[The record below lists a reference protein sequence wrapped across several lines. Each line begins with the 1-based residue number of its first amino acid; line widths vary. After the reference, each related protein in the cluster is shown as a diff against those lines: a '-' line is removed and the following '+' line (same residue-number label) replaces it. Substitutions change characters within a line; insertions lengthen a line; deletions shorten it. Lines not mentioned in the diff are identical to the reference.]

1 MTRNASGKSHQG
13 GVSRAASAA
22 SGQEGCTTIR
32 PSADSAPAKPM
43 RQSDQA
49 FEVLYRA
56 IVGCEFLPGSIVT
69 EAQFSE
75 RHGLTRASTRA
86 AVDRLSI
93 LGLLK
98 PVRRQGYLVKP
109 VTLRDVNDLFQLR
122 SILEVQANRLAAGRV
137 DEFSLR
143 RLDRVC
149 AQCYRVGDRDSVSR
163 FLQANSEFHITVAA
177 ATGNYRLVATLGQ
190 ILKEMERFLHIGLSH
205 RDRSA
210 EIHQEHQ
217 SLIDALARG
226 DVDRVELLTREELAS
241 AKSMILDALMS
252 SADLLDV
259 NVSFDPTRDPTL
271 VIRP

>member
-1 MTRNASGKSHQG
+1 MTKHSSGKSATSATG
-13 GVSRAASAA
+13 PRVTSGLVGSLPTGLGEAARESN
-22 SGQEGCTTIR
+22 
-32 PSADSAPAKPM
+32 PM

-56 IVGCEFLPGSIVT
+56 IVRCEFLPGATVT
-69 EAQFSE
+69 EAQFAE
-75 RHGLTRASTRA
+75 RFALTRASTRA

-98 PVRRQGYLVKP
+98 PVRRQGYIVKP
-109 VTLRDVNDLFQLR
+109 ITLRDVNDLFQLR
-122 SILEVQANRLAAGRV
+122 TILEVQANRLAAGRV

-143 RLDRVC
+143 RLDRAC
-149 AQCYRVGDRDSVSR
+149 SQRYCVGDRGSVSR

-177 ATGNYRLVATLGQ
+177 ATGNYRLVSMLGQ
-190 ILKEMERFLHIGLSH
+190 ILKEMERFLHVGLSH

-217 SLIDALARG
+217 ALIDALARG
-226 DVDRVELLTREELAS
+226 DVDQVEVLTREELAS
-241 AKSMILDALMS
+241 SKSMILDALMS

-259 NVSFDPTRDPTL
+259 NLSVNLARDSTL
-271 VIRP
+271 PK